1 MEKPGIIKV
10 NRSSVKFITII
21 LLCSFLYAHYSC
33 NSKTKSMETRGSV
46 KGILQ
51 DESGKPVRD
60 AIVMIVDGSSDFN
73 DIASVSNDEGE
84 FYISNVVIPGSYVL
98 QIQGNDQQK
107 RKKVNL
113 LSTDTVIKITY

>member
-1 MEKPGIIKV
+1 MEKPGIIKT
-10 NRSSVKFITII
+10 NPSRAKFIIII
-21 LLCSFLYAHYSC
+21 LLCSFFYTHYNC

-60 AIVMIVDGSSDFN
+60 AIVMIVDGPGDFN
-73 DIASVSNDEGE
+73 DIASVSNDKGE
-84 FYISNVVIPGSYVL
+84 FYISNVVIPGRYVL

-107 RKKVNL
+107 RKEVNL
-113 LSTDTVIKITY
+113 SSTDTIIRITY

>member
-10 NRSSVKFITII
+10 NRSRVKFIIII
-21 LLCSFLYAHYSC
+21 LLCSFLYAIYSC

-46 KGILQ
+46 KGILK

-73 DIASVSNDEGE
+73 DMASVSNDEGE
-84 FYISNVVIPGSYVL
+84 FYISNVVIPGRYVL

-107 RKKVNL
+107 RKEVNL
-113 LSTDTVIKITY
+113 SSTDTVIKITY